1 MAMTSSEGV
10 YGMSLTMRHFTT
22 LDYDP
27 RWIFWRGFLLWWMG
41 MSLILDVDQAP
52 PHQQYAPGF
61 LNTLW

>member
-1 MAMTSSEGV
+1 
-10 YGMSLTMRHFTT
+10 MSLTMRHFTT